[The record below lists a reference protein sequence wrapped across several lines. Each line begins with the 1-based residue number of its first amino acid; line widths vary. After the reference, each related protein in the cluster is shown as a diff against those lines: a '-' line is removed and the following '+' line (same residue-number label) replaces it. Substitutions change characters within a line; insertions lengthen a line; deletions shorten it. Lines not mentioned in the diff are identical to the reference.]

1 MTKVI
6 DVIYKEGAF
15 RPLDDLQLEEGT
27 RGVVLI
33 DRAGVVAYARR
44 FSGIGKYKGK
54 LDRKKLDD
62 LEVEIFG

>member
-15 RPLDDLQLEEGT
+15 RPVDDLELEEGT
-27 RGVVLI
+27 RGIVVI
-33 DRAGVVAYARR
+33 DRAGVAAYARR

-54 LDRKKLDD
+54 LDQKKLDD
-62 LEVEIFG
+62 LEVEMVG